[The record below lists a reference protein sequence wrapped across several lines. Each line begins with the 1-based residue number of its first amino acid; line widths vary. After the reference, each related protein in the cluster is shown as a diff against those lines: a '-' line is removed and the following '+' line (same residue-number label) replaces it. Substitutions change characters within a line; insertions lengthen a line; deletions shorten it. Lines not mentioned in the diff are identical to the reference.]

1 MPSFVMNSNNLLS
14 IRKSYYYLV
23 RKGFDLE
30 QLKNL
35 ERHEFEYYIS
45 KFNEEVEQLEEQMKQ
60 K

>member
-30 QLKNL
+30 QLKSL
-35 ERHEFEYYIS
+35 ERHEFEFYIS

>member
-1 MPSFVMNSNNLLS
+1 MPSFVMNNNNLLS

-30 QLKNL
+30 QLKSL
-35 ERHEFEYYIS
+35 ERHEFEFYIS